1 MNNIYKPARIDGK
14 LVAKNVATGS
24 IAPENLI
31 RYIQI
36 RNAEKNKEL
45 LVVNG
50 NGRVSRMHNTGPIS
64 NEPQKLSFM
73 SVVEKRDPKV
83 MFNNLERLTKM
94 VGRGIQPSLVI
105 TGGAGLGK
113 TYLVKKTLTDMGL
126 EEAKQFVHFKGR
138 ATAAG
143 LFVTLYENS
152 DKIIVLD
159 DCDVLFAIYIAK
171 TNFFNHSAH
180 PPIIGTSRF

>member
-36 RNAEKNKEL
+36 RNAEKNDEL

-50 NGRVSRMHNTGPIS
+50 NGRVSRTHNTNYKS

-113 TYLVKKTLTDMGL
+113 TTCRTWC
-126 EEAKQFVHFKGR
+126 R
-138 ATAAG
+138 C
-143 LFVTLYENS
+143 
-152 DKIIVLD
+152 I
-159 DCDVLFAIYIAK
+159 
-171 TNFFNHSAH
+171 
-180 PPIIGTSRF
+180 SRCRSRV